1 MISISRRIY
10 YGWFI
15 VAAAGGVEFANA
27 ASAISILTIFVSP
40 MAEEFNW
47 SRTEISGA
55 TSLGAILGASMA
67 PFTGRLV
74 DRVGSRWPLALGG
87 AAVGLACLYLAAVQ
101 TLLGF
106 YVAFTVSRTA
116 DQGLIKI
123 GAAPAVGK
131 WFQRYQ
137 GRAIALVFFAGSAGI
152 VVLAPVVQIVMFN
165 WGWRAAWL
173 VLSAVMLTLGV
184 IPSILI
190 VRRQPEDLGLAV
202 DGTAAL
208 DSIGQNMPEGNTPI
222 AARLAAG
229 SPQSGGEWPL
239 ARVVRTPA
247 FWLVLLSLFVASTSS
262 AGITLHLVP
271 YLTQQG
277 LGAVAAVSVISVL
290 STSSAIGILV
300 LGFLAE
306 RVSPRILLASVYLL
320 IAVAIGVLLS
330 ADSLTE
336 AYSFAVIHGLAS
348 GGMNTLAPL
357 LWASYYG
364 RGILGSLH
372 GLSRAAQVAGFALGP
387 LVLGIAYD
395 ASGTYRTALVYFA
408 FTGLASALLIL
419 GARRPRLAEPKL
431 GGNMG
436 I

>member
-1 MISISRRIY
+1 MIGISRRVY

-15 VAAAGGVEFANA
+15 VAAAGSMEFANA
-27 ASAISILTIFVSP
+27 ASAISILTIFVNP

-55 TSLGAILGASMA
+55 TSLGAILGASLA

-87 AAVGLACLYLAAVQ
+87 VAVALACVYLSAMQ

-106 YVAFTVSRTA
+106 YIAFAVSRTA

-123 GAAPAVGK
+123 GAVPAVGK
-131 WFQRYQ
+131 WFERYR
-137 GRAIALVFFAGSAGI
+137 GRAVALVFFGGSAGI
-152 VVLAPVVQIVMFN
+152 VVLAPVVQIVMVT

-173 VLSAVMLTLGV
+173 VLGAVMLALGV
-184 IPSILI
+184 IPSFLI

-202 DGTAAL
+202 DGRPAL
-208 DSIGQNMPEGNTPI
+208 DSVDQNTPGQSTP
-222 AARLAAG
+222 LAAG
-229 SPQSGGEWPL
+229 STAGSPEAGVEWPL
-239 ARVVRTPA
+239 ARAVRTPA
-247 FWLVLLSLFVASTSS
+247 FWLVLVSLFVASTSS
-262 AGITLHLVP
+262 AGVTLHLVP

-277 LGAVAAVSVISVL
+277 LGAGAAVSVISVL
-290 STSSAIGILV
+290 STSSALGILA

-306 RVSPRILLASVYLL
+306 RVSPRILLAAVFSL

-330 ADSLTE
+330 ADSLAK
-336 AYSFAVIHGLAS
+336 AYAFAVLHGLAS

-372 GLSRAAQVAGFALGP
+372 GISRAAQVAGFALGP

-395 ASGTYRTALVYFA
+395 ASGTYQTALVYFA
-408 FTGLASALLIL
+408 FTGVASSLLIL
-419 GARRPRLAEPKL
+419 AARRPRMAPSRRH
-431 GGNMG
+431 
-436 I
+436 

>member
-1 MISISRRIY
+1 MIGISRRVY

-15 VAAAGGVEFANA
+15 VAAAGSMEFANA
-27 ASAISILTIFVSP
+27 ASAISILTIFVNP

-55 TSLGAILGASMA
+55 TSLGAILGASLA

-87 AAVGLACLYLAAVQ
+87 VAVALACVYLSAMQ

-106 YVAFTVSRTA
+106 YIAFTVSRTA

-123 GAAPAVGK
+123 GAVPAVGK
-131 WFQRYQ
+131 WFERYR
-137 GRAIALVFFAGSAGI
+137 GRAVALVFFGGSAGI
-152 VVLAPVVQIVMFN
+152 VVLAPVVQIVMVT

-173 VLSAVMLTLGV
+173 VLGAVMLALGV
-184 IPSILI
+184 IPSFLI

-202 DGTAAL
+202 DGRPAL
-208 DSIGQNMPEGNTPI
+208 DSVDQNTPGQSTP
-222 AARLAAG
+222 LAAG
-229 SPQSGGEWPL
+229 STAGSPEAGVEWPL
-239 ARVVRTPA
+239 ARAVRTPA
-247 FWLVLLSLFVASTSS
+247 FWLVLVSLFVASTSS
-262 AGITLHLVP
+262 AGVTLHLVP

-277 LGAVAAVSVISVL
+277 LGAGAAVSVISVL
-290 STSSAIGILV
+290 SISSALGILA

-306 RVSPRILLASVYLL
+306 RVSPRILLAAVFSL

-330 ADSLTE
+330 ADSLAK
-336 AYSFAVIHGLAS
+336 AYAFAVLHGLAS

-372 GLSRAAQVAGFALGP
+372 GISRAAQVAGFALGP

-395 ASGTYRTALVYFA
+395 ASGTYQTALVYFA
-408 FTGLASALLIL
+408 FTGVASSLLIL
-419 GARRPRLAEPKL
+419 AARRPRMAPSRRH
-431 GGNMG
+431 
-436 I
+436 

>member
-1 MISISRRIY
+1 MIGISRRVY

-15 VAAAGGVEFANA
+15 VAAAGSMEFANA
-27 ASAISILTIFVSP
+27 ASAISILTIFVNP
-40 MAEEFNW
+40 MAEEFDW

-55 TSLGAILGASMA
+55 TSLGAILGASLA

-74 DRVGSRWPLALGG
+74 DRVGSRWPLVLGG
-87 AAVGLACLYLAAVQ
+87 VAVALACVYLSAMQ

-106 YVAFTVSRTA
+106 YIAFSVSRTA

-123 GAAPAVGK
+123 GAVPAVGK
-131 WFQRYQ
+131 WFERYR
-137 GRAIALVFFAGSAGI
+137 GRAVALVFFGGSAGI
-152 VVLAPVVQIVMFN
+152 VVLAPVVQIVMVT

-173 VLSAVMLTLGV
+173 VLGAVMLALGV
-184 IPSILI
+184 IPSFLI

-202 DGTAAL
+202 DGRPAL
-208 DSIGQNMPEGNTPI
+208 DSVDQNTP
-222 AARLAAG
+222 LAAG
-229 SPQSGGEWPL
+229 SAAGSPEPGVEWPL
-239 ARVVRTPA
+239 ARAVRTPA
-247 FWLVLLSLFVASTSS
+247 FWLVLVSLFVASTSS
-262 AGITLHLVP
+262 AGVTLHLVP

-277 LGAVAAVSVISVL
+277 LGAGAAVSVISVL
-290 STSSAIGILV
+290 SISSALGILA

-306 RVSPRILLASVYLL
+306 RVSPRILLAAVFSL

-330 ADSLTE
+330 ADSLAK
-336 AYSFAVIHGLAS
+336 AYAFAVLHGLAS

-372 GLSRAAQVAGFALGP
+372 GISRAAQVAGFALGP

-395 ASGTYRTALVYFA
+395 ASGTYQTALVYFA
-408 FTGLASALLIL
+408 FTGVASSLLIL
-419 GARRPRLAEPKL
+419 AARRPRMAP
-431 GGNMG
+431 
-436 I
+436 IRRH

>member
-1 MISISRRIY
+1 VISISRRIY

-15 VAAAGGVEFANA
+15 VAVAGGVEFANA

-137 GRAIALVFFAGSAGI
+137 GRAIALVFSAGSAGI

-173 VLSAVMLTLGV
+173 VLSAVMFALGV

-202 DGTAAL
+202 DGAAAP
-208 DSIGQNMPEGNTPI
+208 DSIGRNMPGGNTPI
-222 AARLAAG
+222 AATSAAG

-239 ARVVRTPA
+239 A
-247 FWLVLLSLFVASTSS
+247 
-262 AGITLHLVP
+262 
-271 YLTQQG
+271 QG
-277 LGAVAAVSVISVL
+277 
-290 STSSAIGILV
+290 
-300 LGFLAE
+300 
-306 RVSPRILLASVYLL
+306 
-320 IAVAIGVLLS
+320 
-330 ADSLTE
+330 
-336 AYSFAVIHGLAS
+336 
-348 GGMNTLAPL
+348 
-357 LWASYYG
+357 
-364 RGILGSLH
+364 
-372 GLSRAAQVAGFALGP
+372 
-387 LVLGIAYD
+387 
-395 ASGTYRTALVYFA
+395 
-408 FTGLASALLIL
+408 
-419 GARRPRLAEPKL
+419 
-431 GGNMG
+431 
-436 I
+436 

>member
-1 MISISRRIY
+1 MIGISRRVY

-15 VAAAGGVEFANA
+15 VAAAGSMEFANA
-27 ASAISILTIFVSP
+27 ASAISILTIFVNP

-55 TSLGAILGASMA
+55 TSLGAILGASLA

-87 AAVGLACLYLAAVQ
+87 VAVALACVYLSAMQ

-106 YVAFTVSRTA
+106 YIAFTVSRTA

-123 GAAPAVGK
+123 GAVPAVGK
-131 WFQRYQ
+131 WFERYR
-137 GRAIALVFFAGSAGI
+137 GRAVALVFFGGSAGI
-152 VVLAPVVQIVMFN
+152 VVLAPVVQIVMVT

-173 VLSAVMLTLGV
+173 VLGAVMLALGV
-184 IPSILI
+184 IPSFLI

-202 DGTAAL
+202 DGRPAL
-208 DSIGQNMPEGNTPI
+208 DSVDQNTPGQSPP
-222 AARLAAG
+222 LAAG
-229 SPQSGGEWPL
+229 STAGSPEAGVEWPL
-239 ARVVRTPA
+239 ARAVRTPA
-247 FWLVLLSLFVASTSS
+247 FWLVLVSLFVASTSS
-262 AGITLHLVP
+262 AGVTLHLVP

-277 LGAVAAVSVISVL
+277 LGAGAAVSVISVL
-290 STSSAIGILV
+290 SISSALGILA

-306 RVSPRILLASVYLL
+306 RVSPRILLAAVFSL

-330 ADSLTE
+330 ADSLAK
-336 AYSFAVIHGLAS
+336 AYAFAVLHGLAS

-372 GLSRAAQVAGFALGP
+372 GISRAAQVAGFALGP

-395 ASGTYRTALVYFA
+395 ASGTYQTALVYFA
-408 FTGLASALLIL
+408 FTGVASSLLIL
-419 GARRPRLAEPKL
+419 AARRPRMAPSRRH
-431 GGNMG
+431 
-436 I
+436 

>member
-1 MISISRRIY
+1 MIGISRRVY

-15 VAAAGGVEFANA
+15 VAAAGSMEFANA
-27 ASAISILTIFVSP
+27 ASAISILTIFVNP

-55 TSLGAILGASMA
+55 TSLGAILGASLA

-87 AAVGLACLYLAAVQ
+87 VAVALACVYLSAMQ

-106 YVAFTVSRTA
+106 YIAFSVSRTA

-123 GAAPAVGK
+123 GAVPAVGK
-131 WFQRYQ
+131 WFERYR
-137 GRAIALVFFAGSAGI
+137 GRAVALVFFGGSAGI
-152 VVLAPVVQIVMFN
+152 VVLAPVVQIVMVT

-173 VLSAVMLTLGV
+173 VLGAVMLALGV
-184 IPSILI
+184 IPSFLI

-202 DGTAAL
+202 DGRPAL
-208 DSIGQNMPEGNTPI
+208 DSVDQNTPGQSTP
-222 AARLAAG
+222 LAAG
-229 SPQSGGEWPL
+229 STAGSPEAVVEWPL
-239 ARVVRTPA
+239 ARAVRTPA
-247 FWLVLLSLFVASTSS
+247 FWLVLVSLFVASTSS
-262 AGITLHLVP
+262 AGVTLHLVP

-277 LGAVAAVSVISVL
+277 LGAGAAVSVISVL
-290 STSSAIGILV
+290 SISSALGILA

-306 RVSPRILLASVYLL
+306 RVSPRILLAAVFSL

-330 ADSLTE
+330 ADSLAK
-336 AYSFAVIHGLAS
+336 AYAFAVLHGLAS

-372 GLSRAAQVAGFALGP
+372 GISRAAQVAGFALGP

-395 ASGTYRTALVYFA
+395 ASGTYQTALVYFA
-408 FTGLASALLIL
+408 FTGVASSLLIL
-419 GARRPRLAEPKL
+419 AARRPRMAPSRRH
-431 GGNMG
+431 
-436 I
+436 

>member
-1 MISISRRIY
+1 M
-10 YGWFI
+10 
-15 VAAAGGVEFANA
+15 
-27 ASAISILTIFVSP
+27 
-40 MAEEFNW
+40 
-47 SRTEISGA
+47 
-55 TSLGAILGASMA
+55 
-67 PFTGRLV
+67 
-74 DRVGSRWPLALGG
+74 
-87 AAVGLACLYLAAVQ
+87 
-101 TLLGF
+101 
-106 YVAFTVSRTA
+106 
-116 DQGLIKI
+116 
-123 GAAPAVGK
+123 
-131 WFQRYQ
+131 
-137 GRAIALVFFAGSAGI
+137 
-152 VVLAPVVQIVMFN
+152 
-165 WGWRAAWL
+165 
-173 VLSAVMLTLGV
+173 
-184 IPSILI
+184 
-190 VRRQPEDLGLAV
+190 
-202 DGTAAL
+202 
-208 DSIGQNMPEGNTPI
+208 
-222 AARLAAG
+222 
-229 SPQSGGEWPL
+229 

-336 AYSFAVIHGLAS
+336 AYSFAVIHGLAT

-419 GARRPRLAEPKL
+419 GARRPRRAEPKL

>member
-1 MISISRRIY
+1 MIGISRRVY

-15 VAAAGGVEFANA
+15 VAAAGSMEFANA
-27 ASAISILTIFVSP
+27 ASAISILTIFVNP

-55 TSLGAILGASMA
+55 TSLGAILGASLA

-87 AAVGLACLYLAAVQ
+87 VAVALACVYLSAMQ

-106 YVAFTVSRTA
+106 YIAFAVSRTA

-123 GAAPAVGK
+123 GAVPAVGK
-131 WFQRYQ
+131 WFERYR
-137 GRAIALVFFAGSAGI
+137 GRAVALVFFGGSAGI
-152 VVLAPVVQIVMFN
+152 VVLAPVVQIVMVT

-173 VLSAVMLTLGV
+173 VLGAVMLALGV
-184 IPSILI
+184 IPSFLI

-202 DGTAAL
+202 DGRPAL
-208 DSIGQNMPEGNTPI
+208 DSVDQNTPGQSTP
-222 AARLAAG
+222 LAAG
-229 SPQSGGEWPL
+229 STAGSPEAGVEWPL
-239 ARVVRTPA
+239 ARAVRTPA
-247 FWLVLLSLFVASTSS
+247 FWLVLVSLFVASTSS
-262 AGITLHLVP
+262 AGVTLHLVP

-277 LGAVAAVSVISVL
+277 LGAGAAVSVISVL
-290 STSSAIGILV
+290 SISSALGILA

-306 RVSPRILLASVYLL
+306 RVSPRILLAAVFSL

-330 ADSLTE
+330 ADSLAK
-336 AYSFAVIHGLAS
+336 AYAFAVLHGLAS

-372 GLSRAAQVAGFALGP
+372 GISRAAQVAGFALGP

-395 ASGTYRTALVYFA
+395 ASGTYQTALVYFA
-408 FTGLASALLIL
+408 FTGVASSLLIL
-419 GARRPRLAEPKL
+419 AARRPRMAPSRRH
-431 GGNMG
+431 
-436 I
+436 

>member
-1 MISISRRIY
+1 MIGISRRVY

-15 VAAAGGVEFANA
+15 VAAAGSMEFANA
-27 ASAISILTIFVSP
+27 ASAISILTIFVNP

-47 SRTEISGA
+47 SRTQIAGA
-55 TSLGAILGASMA
+55 TSLGAILGASLA

-87 AAVGLACLYLAAVQ
+87 AAVALACVYLSAMQ

-123 GAAPAVGK
+123 GAVPAVGK
-131 WFQRYQ
+131 WFELYR

-152 VVLAPVVQIVMFN
+152 VVLAPVVQIEMFT

-173 VLSAVMLTLGV
+173 VLGAVMLALGV
-184 IPSILI
+184 IPSFLI

-202 DGTAAL
+202 DGRPAPV
-208 DSIGQNMPEGNTPI
+208 SMGQDTLGKYI
-222 AARLAAG
+222 LAAG
-229 SPQSGGEWPL
+229 SAAGSPEPGVEWPM
-239 ARVVRTPA
+239 ASVVRTPA
-247 FWLVLLSLFVASTSS
+247 FWLVLVSLFVASTSS
-262 AGITLHLVP
+262 AGVTLHLVP

-277 LGAVAAVSVISVL
+277 LGAGAAVSVISVL
-290 STSSAIGILV
+290 STSSALGILA
-300 LGFLAE
+300 LGFLSE
-306 RVSPRILLASVYLL
+306 RASPRILLASVFLL

-330 ADSLTE
+330 TDSLAK
-336 AYSFAVIHGLAS
+336 AYAFAVLHGLAS

-372 GLSRAAQVAGFALGP
+372 GISRAAQVAGFALGP

-395 ASGTYRTALVYFA
+395 ASGTYQTALVYFA
-408 FTGLASALLIL
+408 FTGVASALLIL
-419 GARRPRLAEPKL
+419 GARRPQV
-431 GGNMG
+431 
-436 I
+436 

>member
-1 MISISRRIY
+1 MIGISRRVY

-15 VAAAGGVEFANA
+15 VAAAGSMEFANA
-27 ASAISILTIFVSP
+27 ASAISILTIFVNP

-55 TSLGAILGASMA
+55 TSLGAILGASLA

-87 AAVGLACLYLAAVQ
+87 VAVALACVYLSAMQ

-106 YVAFTVSRTA
+106 YIAFAVSRTA

-123 GAAPAVGK
+123 GAVPAVGK
-131 WFQRYQ
+131 WFERYR
-137 GRAIALVFFAGSAGI
+137 GRAVALVFFGGSAGI
-152 VVLAPVVQIVMFN
+152 VVLAPVVQIVMVT

-173 VLSAVMLTLGV
+173 VLGAVMLALGV
-184 IPSILI
+184 IPSFLI

-202 DGTAAL
+202 DGRPAL
-208 DSIGQNMPEGNTPI
+208 DSVDQNTPGQSTP
-222 AARLAAG
+222 LAAG
-229 SPQSGGEWPL
+229 STAGSPEAGVEWPL
-239 ARVVRTPA
+239 ARAVRTPA
-247 FWLVLLSLFVASTSS
+247 FWLVLVSLFVASTSS
-262 AGITLHLVP
+262 AGVTLHLVP

-277 LGAVAAVSVISVL
+277 LGAGAAVSVISVL
-290 STSSAIGILV
+290 STSSALGILA

-306 RVSPRILLASVYLL
+306 RVSPRILLALVFLL

-330 ADSLTE
+330 ADSLAK
-336 AYSFAVIHGLAS
+336 AYAFAVLHGLAS

-372 GLSRAAQVAGFALGP
+372 GISRAAQVAGFALGP

-395 ASGTYRTALVYFA
+395 ASGTYQTALVYFA
-408 FTGLASALLIL
+408 FTGVASSLLIL
-419 GARRPRLAEPKL
+419 AARRPRMAPSRRH
-431 GGNMG
+431 
-436 I
+436 

>member
-1 MISISRRIY
+1 MIGISRRVY

-15 VAAAGGVEFANA
+15 VAAAGSMEFANA
-27 ASAISILTIFVSP
+27 ASAISILTIFVNP

-55 TSLGAILGASMA
+55 TSLGAILGASLA

-87 AAVGLACLYLAAVQ
+87 VAVALACVYLSAMQ

-106 YVAFTVSRTA
+106 YIAFSVSRTA

-123 GAAPAVGK
+123 GAVPAVGK
-131 WFQRYQ
+131 WFERYR
-137 GRAIALVFFAGSAGI
+137 GRAVALVFFGGSAGI
-152 VVLAPVVQIVMFN
+152 VVLAPVVQIVMVT

-173 VLSAVMLTLGV
+173 VLGAVMLALGV
-184 IPSILI
+184 IPSFLI

-202 DGTAAL
+202 DGRPAL
-208 DSIGQNMPEGNTPI
+208 DSVDQNTPGQSTP
-222 AARLAAG
+222 LAAG
-229 SPQSGGEWPL
+229 STAGSPEAGVEWPL
-239 ARVVRTPA
+239 ARAVRTPA
-247 FWLVLLSLFVASTSS
+247 FWLVLVSLFVASTSS
-262 AGITLHLVP
+262 AGVTLHLVP

-277 LGAVAAVSVISVL
+277 LGAGAAVSVISVL
-290 STSSAIGILV
+290 SISSALGILA

-306 RVSPRILLASVYLL
+306 RVSPRILLAAVFSL

-330 ADSLTE
+330 ADSLAK
-336 AYSFAVIHGLAS
+336 AYAFAVLHGLAS

-372 GLSRAAQVAGFALGP
+372 GISRAAQVAGFALGP

-395 ASGTYRTALVYFA
+395 ASGTYQTALVYFA
-408 FTGLASALLIL
+408 FTGVASSLLIL
-419 GARRPRLAEPKL
+419 AARRPRMAPSRRH
-431 GGNMG
+431 
-436 I
+436 